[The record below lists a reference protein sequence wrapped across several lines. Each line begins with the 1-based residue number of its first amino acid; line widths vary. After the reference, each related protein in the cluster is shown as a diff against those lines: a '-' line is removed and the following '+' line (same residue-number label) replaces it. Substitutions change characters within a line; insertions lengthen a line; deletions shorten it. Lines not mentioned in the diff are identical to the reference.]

1 MIKYE
6 IRCSDWLTFPLI
18 IVNLNHFFIQ
28 PAPALLSLCFNCYSD
43 FFSVN
48 VNESRESELEH
59 SVNVRFRYCETRID
73 YMGTCILMG
82 NVSSFRIAMS
92 DDWKTNLT
100 NCPSSGK

>member
-1 MIKYE
+1 MMFIVSK
-6 IRCSDWLTFPLI
+6 DFKTKPL
-18 IVNLNHFFIQ
+18 LYL
-28 PAPALLSLCFNCYSD
+28 PCCFHCYLIL
-43 FFSVN
+43 FSVN

-100 NCPSSGK
+100 NCPSSGKFGLLFVYDFM